1 MGKFINT
8 ARRDTVDSL
17 VSGIKHRLDSPFYIF
32 NDKHP
37 TVVTFYNVNTT
48 KSTLDEGSKQIAD
61 VMGEY
66 DAPLRY
72 NKIEGVFI
80 YGLERVQA
88 ELEVGDFGLESNE
101 IEGECILPPNSFKP
115 MVDSYFTIDHITRGT
130 YWFRIVKVT
139 TDTLENGS
147 NFWKLEYTLDD
158 TGDREFKVEKTFR
171 FIADNVGSN
180 YKAVIEDKEYDFI
193 ERMEEVNNT
202 LRDTYMSLFFA
213 DQLQTFVYYYQDA
226 NFYDPETIEFMIR
239 NKVMDGT
246 DYVFVD
252 QAISLPDTFSIQYQ
266 NSLYRYVERVKKDYV
281 FKRYYGLMNTDPLSL
296 LATRLEEY
304 YIVTPDPHLRLVAEP
319 LTTFSNEFTA
329 AILKNQ
335 QQTGELE
342 FYNIIANYFNDQKPI
357 TAKMID
363 SLEHITFM
371 NNAEL
376 YHALPVIIYILDKEM
391 EKIMANKRMH
401 KLLM

>member
-1 MGKFINT
+1 
-8 ARRDTVDSL
+8 
-17 VSGIKHRLDSPFYIF
+17 
-32 NDKHP
+32 
-37 TVVTFYNVNTT
+37 VVTFYNVNTT

-101 IEGECILPPNSFKP
+101 IEGECILPPNSFHP

-357 TAKMID
+357 TAEMID

>member
-101 IEGECILPPNSFKP
+101 IEGECILPPNSFHP

-357 TAKMID
+357 TAEMID

>member
-115 MVDSYFTIDHITRGT
+115 IVDSYFTIDHIARGT

-357 TAKMID
+357 TAEMID

>member
-304 YIVTPDPHLRLVAEP
+304 YIVTPDPHLKLVAEP

>member
-171 FIADNVGSN
+171 FIADNIGSN

-376 YHALPVIIYILDKEM
+376 YHALPVIIYILDREM